1 MILFTRR
8 FKHFFSNVSTTPW
21 ASRREVTTHHKLSVS
36 VSRGCVG
43 ANGVTDGP
51 TGGQCQ
57 RVPEINKWKTKRERR
72 RGQSKNESNKERET
86 EREREEQRRKDRHR
100 ERKRKESEM
109 SDVRNIVSYRKE
121 FLHNL
126 ILFYLI

>member
-1 MILFTRR
+1 M
-8 FKHFFSNVSTTPW
+8 
-21 ASRREVTTHHKLSVS
+21 TTHHKLSVS

-86 EREREEQRRKDRHR
+86 ERERNKEGKIGIEKER
-100 ERKRKESEM
+100 EKKAKCLTFATL
-109 SDVRNIVSYRKE
+109 YRKE

-126 ILFYLI
+126 ILSDLACA